1 MLRRSSPVP
10 STICFGSDGP
20 PMPKRATGS
29 ARAPAEQEPVASPAT
44 TARIRDSMRHKM
56 LEGNDEAFRWEGGSP
71 EVKRNHAPL
80 LPNPDFKVKDCAE
93 NRRANTASH
102 FTIGGDEAETPAEAK
117 RNHAPLL
124 PNPEIHV
131 KDFDENRRANTTS
144 HFTIGEEQEEETQL
158 GGKIPSQ
165 IPERRAHGTTKEEAA
180 QLASRLAVASPHTM
194 KQRSLGEHAESSPAV
209 TARSIKPN
217 LASSLVLGTSE
228 SPMQTART
236 RAQVSTRPLADDLSR
251 WVRGPLLLLL
261 LLLDLHL
268 HLAFS
273 PCRSGAGVLCGC
285 QRCDGAVSGG
295 AVHCCGEQQGTL
307 SALHAGV
314 LLTSRL
320 RLRVCP

>member
-1 MLRRSSPVP
+1 MLPQAAAIGKRNAA

-20 PMPKRATGS
+20 PMPKRERS
-29 ARAPAEQEPVASPAT
+29 AAPAEQEPAVESPAT

-144 HFTIGEEQEEETQL
+144 HFTIGAEEEEETQL
-158 GGKIPSQ
+158 GGKIPSK

-180 QLASRLAVASPHTM
+180 QLASRLAVDSPHTM
-194 KQRSLGEHAESSPAV
+194 KQRSLGEHAFNTASPAV
-209 TARSIKPN
+209 TARSVNVKPN

-236 RAQVSTRPLADDLSR
+236 RAQASCA
-251 WVRGPLLLLL
+251 
-261 LLLDLHL
+261 
-268 HLAFS
+268 
-273 PCRSGAGVLCGC
+273 
-285 QRCDGAVSGG
+285 AVSD
-295 AVHCCGEQQGTL
+295 ATEQSREALSTAAENNKARFQRSTL
-307 SALHAGV
+307 EF
-314 LLTSRL
+314 
-320 RLRVCP
+320 C

>member
-1 MLRRSSPVP
+1 MLPQAAAIGKRNAA

-44 TARIRDSMRHKM
+44 MGRIRDSMRHKM

-71 EVKRNHAPL
+71 DVKRNHAPL

-144 HFTIGEEQEEETQL
+144 HFTIGAEEEEEETQL
-158 GGKIPSQ
+158 GGKIPSK

-236 RAQVSTRPLADDLSR
+236 RAQVSTHDRLLTTFLAGLRSHPAARPQASC
-251 WVRGPLLLLL
+251 
-261 LLLDLHL
+261 
-268 HLAFS
+268 A
-273 PCRSGAGVLCGC
+273 
-285 QRCDGAVSGG
+285 AVSD
-295 AVHCCGEQQGTL
+295 ATEQSREALSTAAENNKARFQRSTL
-307 SALHAGV
+307 EF
-314 LLTSRL
+314 
-320 RLRVCP
+320 C